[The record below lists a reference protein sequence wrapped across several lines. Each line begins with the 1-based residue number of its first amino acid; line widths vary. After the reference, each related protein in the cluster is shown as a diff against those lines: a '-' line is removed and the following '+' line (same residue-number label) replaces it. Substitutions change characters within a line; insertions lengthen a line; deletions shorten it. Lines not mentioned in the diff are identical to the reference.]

1 MLCIYVGFNFSSV
14 VFVVIIWSFV
24 CVFIPKLK
32 EEVLLVPLR
41 DMGPCRLTCA

>member
-1 MLCIYVGFNFSSV
+1 MLCIYVGFNFSYV

-24 CVFIPKLK
+24 CVLIPKLK

-41 DMGPCRLTCA
+41 DMGPSRLT